1 MALINPVPQPQRLTP
16 NICPTHERVLVEE
29 PSRAASVLSLELTL
43 AVTRGGE
50 VGSAV
55 HTPCT
60 HAASP
65 PVLSRTR
72 IWLN

>member
-1 MALINPVPQPQRLTP
+1 MALINPVP
-16 NICPTHERVLVEE
+16 PTAEADAEHLPDAREG
-29 PSRAASVLSLELTL
+29 SRGGTLSCRSVLSLELTL